1 MKITPI
7 IKEYSMRFIES
18 ILTVIQY
25 PYDFAIALLCL
36 VYLAAELILAVFVT
50 ILRGFILIG
59 HGVNLEET
67 LRFKKLFKWI
77 GDTNVKL
84 KEW

>member
-1 MKITPI
+1 MRFITSM
-7 IKEYSMRFIES
+7 KEYSMRFLEG
-18 ILTVIQY
+18 ILTVVQY
-25 PYDFAIALLCL
+25 PYDLAIAILCL
-36 VYLAAELILAVFVT
+36 VYLLIELMLAVFVT
-50 ILRGFILIG
+50 ILRGFIVIG
-59 HGVNLEET
+59 HGINLEET

>member
-1 MKITPI
+1 MRFITSM
-7 IKEYSMRFIES
+7 KEYSMRFLEG
-18 ILTVIQY
+18 ILTIVQY
-25 PYDFAIALLCL
+25 PYDLAIAILCL
-36 VYLAAELILAVFVT
+36 VYLLIELMLAVFVT
-50 ILRGFILIG
+50 ILRGFIVIG
-59 HGVNLEET
+59 HGINLEET